1 MLELIQT
8 QDIQMLSRECGLRF
22 RTRDEIYNYEDKYNS
37 WRTVSDSQSTYTIK
51 NPILNVDRS
60 SEYTI
65 EESVLSNQ
73 SLNEN
78 STYNSS
84 SNFKNNSQPVN
95 KQVRLQ
101 QVNNNKLIDII
112 SNIEQE
118 QVETNFRNKKI
129 NNIVY
134 NSIYGIVN
142 QWSIWEGTINN
153 DIGNIVWTPLTENP
167 QNITL
172 DNNKVYGIS
181 NYKEYDSNS
190 LPLEYL

>member
-1 MLELIQT
+1 MKINTTLGELLVIHNQHT
-8 QDIQMLSRECGLRF
+8 H
-22 RTRDEIYNYEDKYNS
+22 
-37 WRTVSDSQSTYTIK
+37 IK

-142 QWSIWEGTINN
+142 QWSIWEGTIN
-153 DIGNIVWTPLTENP
+153 
-167 QNITL
+167 
-172 DNNKVYGIS
+172 K
-181 NYKEYDSNS
+181 
-190 LPLEYL
+190 